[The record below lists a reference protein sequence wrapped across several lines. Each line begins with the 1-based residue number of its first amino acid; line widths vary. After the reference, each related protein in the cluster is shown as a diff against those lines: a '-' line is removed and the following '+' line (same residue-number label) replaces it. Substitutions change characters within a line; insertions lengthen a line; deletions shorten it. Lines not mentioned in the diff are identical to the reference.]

1 MAQGP
6 LPIPV
11 DARELIRHMEW
22 ADSSVLRA
30 VLAHAPA
37 HEDGRLR
44 DLLVHLHGVQ
54 AAFLAIWA
62 SRALPEPPAEP
73 PTLAQIAAF
82 ARGCHAEVPAM
93 IAQWGQADLS
103 RPIRMPGLEPYERQI
118 GRPFDSPTLA
128 ENGRAGRHPLDV
140 PSRPGERAAPG
151 DWRRAAARG
160 LHRVDLVR
168 EAGAR
173 VERHRIADRLL
184 ASALWWTAAIV
195 SASEF
200 QADPTR
206 RAGTASRSTAAR

>member
-128 ENGRAGRHPLDV
+128 ETVVQVATHSTYHRGQVNARLREIGGEPPLVDFIAWIWFGRP
-140 PSRPGERAAPG
+140 APEWSG
-151 DWRRAAARG
+151 
-160 LHRVDLVR
+160 
-168 EAGAR
+168 
-173 VERHRIADRLL
+173 IA
-184 ASALWWTAAIV
+184 
-195 SASEF
+195 
-200 QADPTR
+200 
-206 RAGTASRSTAAR
+206 